1 MNTERLY
8 ELLSQLEI
16 ETAKLDLLGK
26 LDRLV
31 EYVGQQ
37 VSDPS
42 NAEHQTN
49 FSNSRKELEVSLR
62 ESWFSQLTPLEA
74 DVLDSMGLDYLIGQ
88 KLPRRLKQIMR
99 DDGMLPA
106 VVRDELSSIAQVIKL
121 KLTTAVDT
129 KNNLTK
135 LGFVSEQIGVG
146 SAELAYRIPRA
157 VIDNRYSTFLQDAE
171 FYHSLVTTMSEIV
184 LGATPE
190 LELQGLSSSAFSIFL
205 NLDPEVVAFTILA
218 IERAMN
224 GYKTILEI
232 RVLRDQMKSRG
243 VTEDALAAIEANIQ
257 STLDEVFRTALLS
270 TIKETRT
277 SASKERKNE
286 LVNHGSILLRQLSE
300 KMEEGYEVDARV
312 GYSEEDIEEES
323 EKTKNDRY
331 REIDKAIRKA
341 IKSVRKHI
349 GATKRLNVLEHSS
362 FQGEAEEESEDLDEE

>member
-16 ETAKLDLLGK
+16 ETSKLDLLGK

-49 FSNSRKELEVSLR
+49 FSSSRKELEVSLR

-74 DVLDSMGLDYLIGQ
+74 DVLNSMGLDYLIGQ

-106 VVRDELSSIAQVIKL
+106 VVRDELSSIVQVIKS

-129 KNNLTK
+129 KNNLSK
-135 LGFVSEQIGVG
+135 LGFVSEKIEVG

-157 VIDNRYSTFLQDAE
+157 AIDNRYSTFLEDAQ
-171 FYHSLVTTMSEIV
+171 FYHSLVTIMSEIV

-224 GYKTILEI
+224 SYKTILEI
-232 RVLRDQMKSRG
+232 RVLRDQMKNRG
-243 VTEDALAAIEANIQ
+243 VTEEALAAIEANIQ

-270 TIKETRT
+270 AIKETKT

-323 EKTKNDRY
+323 EKTINDRY
-331 REIDKAIRKA
+331 REIDKKIRKA

-362 FQGEAEEESEDLDEE
+362 FQGRRNTNLKI

>member
-1 MNTERLY
+1 
-8 ELLSQLEI
+8 
-16 ETAKLDLLGK
+16 
-26 LDRLV
+26 
-31 EYVGQQ
+31 
-37 VSDPS
+37 
-42 NAEHQTN
+42 
-49 FSNSRKELEVSLR
+49 
-62 ESWFSQLTPLEA
+62 
-74 DVLDSMGLDYLIGQ
+74 
-88 KLPRRLKQIMR
+88 MR

-106 VVRDELSSIAQVIKL
+106 VVREELSSIVKIIKQ

-135 LGFVSEQIGVG
+135 LGFASEKIGVG

-171 FYHSLVTTMSEIV
+171 FFHSLVTTMSEIV
-184 LGATPE
+184 LGTTPE

-205 NLDPEVVAFTILA
+205 NIDPEVVAFTILA

-243 VTEDALAAIEANIQ
+243 VTEDALAPVEANIQ
-257 STLDEVFRTALLS
+257 PTIDDVFRTALLS
-270 TIKETRT
+270 TIKETST

-312 GYSEEDIEEES
+312 GYSEEEIEDEA
-323 EKTKNDRY
+323 EKTKNDLY
-331 REIDKAIRKA
+331 REIDKTIRKA
-341 IKSVRKHI
+341 IKNVRKHI

-362 FQGEAEEESEDLDEE
+362 SEGEVEGGSEDLDEE